1 MANHAHRYTPAGG
14 KQYTAALMQHQLKS
28 ALLRSS
34 NIFQSSIS
42 PFILQPKHSTLCP
55 PVQPIVTSVPAKFLT
70 HISKIT
76 LENVMSKSAAN
87 FYHTLPVTKTP
98 KSLKNGSN
106 RAELARLRSLPLPNS
121 LPLTAVTDPKTPPTT
136 HSSLQYTDIPKNCT
150 ETASLATKTVMYST
164 YHTLPSTKNTA
175 TIMEGG
181 HTSNGSSVV
190 MEVAGNVCSSVL
202 SNSHCVGSNPPGL
215 SQNSASLANM
225 YVGVTVSDK
234 PESSATSH
242 GVALVKAP
250 FTTNNA
256 LCPPANSATK
266 AFNIARTNS
275 SGNSV
280 RETQKYGEISPSKR
294 PVFLNLHSGG
304 GGGGGGSGT
313 KQCKSQSKPPLTN
326 QSLPESPVCEN
337 LHSPTGLFQNLTD
350 TESSITSTKFVQQ
363 RRSCSYFIDLNTLTS
378 NKQEFLTKS
387 TRNVA
392 KSSESLPATLSQTR
406 LAATSQDNLLDSC
419 NEEDDNGDF
428 SSDSLEEPSEFSNRT
443 PRRCISDYQIF
454 TRPPELAGYE
464 VERRSASA
472 ASRQCKRSRE
482 VFRSQ
487 ESILSNTSD
496 QLSSCNNS
504 GDILEMCSNYEQDR
518 HSSASFFISLRRRK
532 SDACR
537 SQESILTDDSEYLT
551 FSHQDVPNRYDRG
564 RYRDSC
570 RSTES
575 ILEGDYNFS
584 SMQEENLAAYER
596 TRHRDSCQSTE
607 SILTD
612 DSDCQMFTSCN
623 QELELKNRIFCSVEN
638 SGSFG
643 TSSKSELQ
651 RSDDRNGFADC
662 VKQAEGDAGT
672 SERTCDD
679 HRPLFRTRSL
689 QDTRS
694 ALPTN
699 ERSQNASSSKSQT
712 ASQNLPAD
720 YNPLMEKNNEISV
733 TGSLV
738 RKNTYPRSR
747 PQTPNSLQ
755 TQTQFSVLNKLCTA
769 GTEGGAQF
777 RILGDDLSRN
787 YNRGNSQ
794 ETSHSSQHVEDPT
807 YQHKHSPNRPPT
819 APKPTG
825 KVTHKPPL
833 KPRQKPSQQQ
843 PKQRGHWSSQSL
855 HLQRPLKANHSFVIS
870 SVTDVRKT
878 GDEIGSMSRERAEQ
892 ARRDEILQDI
902 TSQGVQEG
910 SSGEPKGTSRTQ
922 TKQKGDLWL
931 NVTRGSYCQDDASQS
946 DTLPKSHATTPVI
959 GRPGGV
965 KLLCRSFENAL
976 EDCDISDDCAEED
989 SFPVLGGS
997 GSSTPATSSSAANS
1011 PKRLWPPASRA
1022 PSQRQLGKRLGTRHQ
1037 ILPSKCSGPGN
1048 TRPQTLFIACVCA

>member
-1 MANHAHRYTPAGG
+1 MASHAHRYTPAGG

-34 NIFQSSIS
+34 NIFPSSIS
-42 PFILQPKHSTLCP
+42 PFIHQPKQNTVC
-55 PVQPIVTSVPAKFLT
+55 PVQPVVTSVPGKFLT

-76 LENVMSKSAAN
+76 LENVMSKTAAN

-106 RAELARLRSLPLPNS
+106 RAELARLRSLPLPNL
-121 LPLTAVTDPKTPPTT
+121 LPLTAVTDPETPSTT
-136 HSSLQYTDIPKNCT
+136 HSSLLYTDIPKSCT
-150 ETASLATKTVMYST
+150 ETSSLATKTVMYST
-164 YHTLPSTKNTA
+164 YHTLPSTKKTA
-175 TIMEGG
+175 TIVEGG
-181 HTSNGSSVV
+181 HKSNSSSVV
-190 MEVAGNVCSSVL
+190 MEVTGNVCSSVL
-202 SNSHCVGSNPPGL
+202 SNNHCVSPNPPRL
-215 SQNSASLANM
+215 SQNSASLANV
-225 YVGVTVSDK
+225 YVGVTLSDK
-234 PESSATSH
+234 PESCAASH
-242 GVALVKAP
+242 GLAWMKAP

-256 LCPPANSATK
+256 LCPTANSATK
-266 AFNIARTNS
+266 AFNTARTNI

-304 GGGGGGSGT
+304 GGNDA
-313 KQCKSQSKPPLTN
+313 KRCKSQSKPPLTN

-378 NKQEFLTKS
+378 NEQEFCTNSSK
-387 TRNVA
+387 NVA
-392 KSSESLPATLSQTR
+392 KSSESLPATLSQTH
-406 LAATSQDNLLDSC
+406 LAASSRDNLLDSC
-419 NEEDDNGDF
+419 DEEDDNGDF

-472 ASRQCKRSRE
+472 AGRQCKRSRE

-518 HSSASFFISLRRRK
+518 HSSASFFISLRRRE
-532 SDACR
+532 SNACR
-537 SQESILTDDSEYLT
+537 SQESILTDDSEYLM
-551 FSHQDVPNRYDRG
+551 FSHQDVPNRYDCG

-584 SMQEENLAAYER
+584 SMQQENLAAYER

-612 DSDCQMFTSCN
+612 DSDCQIFSSCN
-623 QELELKNRIFCSVEN
+623 QELQPKNRIFCSVEN
-638 SGSFG
+638 SGGFG
-643 TSSKSELQ
+643 TLSKSELQ
-651 RSDDRNGFADC
+651 HSEDGEGFADS
-662 VKQAEGDAGT
+662 VKQAEPGAGT
-672 SERTCDD
+672 SKRTCGN
-679 HRPLFRTRSL
+679 HRPLFRTQSL
-689 QDTRS
+689 QDTSS
-694 ALPTN
+694 ALPAN
-699 ERSQNASSSKSQT
+699 ETSQSASSSEPQT
-712 ASQNLPAD
+712 ASQILPAD
-720 YNPLMEKNNEISV
+720 HKPLLGKNNEISV

-738 RKNTYPRSR
+738 RKNTYPQSR

-755 TQTQFSVLNKLCTA
+755 TCTQFSVLNKLCTS
-769 GTEGGAQF
+769 GTKGVAE
-777 RILGDDLSRN
+777 IPVLGDDSSRKSN
-787 YNRGNSQ
+787 GGNVQ
-794 ETSHSSQHVEDPT
+794 ETSHSSQHAKDPT

-843 PKQRGHWSSQSL
+843 PKQRGQWNSQSL
-855 HLQRPLKANHSFVIS
+855 HLPRPLKANHSFVIS
-870 SVTDVRKT
+870 SVTDVRKAA
-878 GDEIGSMSRERAEQ
+878 DEIGSMSRDLTEQ
-892 ARRDEILQDI
+892 ATRDVIPQDN

-910 SSGEPKGTSRTQ
+910 SSGDSKDISHTQ
-922 TKQKGDLWL
+922 MKQKGDLWL
-931 NVTRGSYCQDDASQS
+931 NVTRGSYWQEGASQS
-946 DTLPKSHATTPVI
+946 DTLPKSHAANPVI

-965 KLLCRSFENAL
+965 KLLCRSFENAI

-1048 TRPQTLFIACVCA
+1048 TRPQTLFVACMFA

>member
-1 MANHAHRYTPAGG
+1 
-14 KQYTAALMQHQLKS
+14 
-28 ALLRSS
+28 
-34 NIFQSSIS
+34 
-42 PFILQPKHSTLCP
+42 
-55 PVQPIVTSVPAKFLT
+55 
-70 HISKIT
+70 
-76 LENVMSKSAAN
+76 MSKTAAN

-106 RAELARLRSLPLPNS
+106 KAELARLRSLPLPNS
-121 LPLTAVTDPKTPPTT
+121 LPLTAVVDPKTPPTT
-136 HSSLQYTDIPKNCT
+136 HSSLQHTDIPKNHT
-150 ETASLATKTVMYST
+150 ETSSLATKTVMYST
-164 YHTLPSTKNTA
+164 YHTLPSTKKTT
-175 TIMEGG
+175 TIVEGG
-181 HTSNGSSVV
+181 HTSNSSSVV
-190 MEVAGNVCSSVL
+190 MEVTDNVCSSVL
-202 SNSHCVGSNPPGL
+202 SNNHCVSPKPPGL
-215 SQNSASLANM
+215 SQNSASVANVC
-225 YVGVTVSDK
+225 VGVTSDK
-234 PESSATSH
+234 PEYSAASH
-242 GVALVKAP
+242 GVAWMKAP

-256 LCPPANSATK
+256 LCPAPNSATK
-266 AFNIARTNS
+266 ASNTARTNS

-280 RETQKYGEISPSKR
+280 RETQKYGEISPIKR

-304 GGGGGGSGT
+304 GGGGNDT
-313 KQCKSQSKPPLTN
+313 KHCKSQSKLPLTN
-326 QSLPESPVCEN
+326 QSLPESPVCES

-350 TESSITSTKFVQQ
+350 TESSITSAKFVQQ

-378 NKQEFLTKS
+378 NEQEFRTNGTK
-387 TRNVA
+387 NVA

-406 LAATSQDNLLDSC
+406 LVATSQDNLLDSC
-419 NEEDDNGDF
+419 NEEDDDGDF

-472 ASRQCKRSRE
+472 AGRQCKRSRE
-482 VFRSQ
+482 VFQSQ

-537 SQESILTDDSEYLT
+537 SQESILTDDSEYLM

-575 ILEGDYNFS
+575 ILEGDYDFS
-584 SMQEENLAAYER
+584 SMQQENLAAYER

-612 DSDCQMFTSCN
+612 DSDCQIFTSCN
-623 QELELKNRIFCSVEN
+623 KELGLRNRIFCSVEN
-638 SGSFG
+638 SGGFG
-643 TSSKSELQ
+643 TLSKSELQ
-651 RSDDRNGFADC
+651 HSEDRKGFADC

-694 ALPTN
+694 ALPTD
-699 ERSQNASSSKSQT
+699 ETSQSASSSKSQT
-712 ASQNLPAD
+712 VSQILPAD
-720 YNPLMEKNNEISV
+720 RNPLLEKNNERSV

-755 TQTQFSVLNKLCTA
+755 THAQFSALNKLCA
-769 GTEGGAQF
+769 ADTEGGAQF
-777 RILGDDLSRN
+777 HVLGDDLSRKSN
-787 YNRGNSQ
+787 SGNLQ
-794 ETSHSSQHVEDPT
+794 ETSHSPQRAEDLN

-843 PKQRGHWSSQSL
+843 PRQRGHWSNQSL

-870 SVTDVRKT
+870 SVSDVRKT
-878 GDEIGSMSRERAEQ
+878 ADEIGSMSRDYTEQ
-892 ARRDEILQDI
+892 AKRDEILQDN

-910 SSGEPKGTSRTQ
+910 SSGEPKSTIHTQ
-922 TKQKGDLWL
+922 KKQKGDLWL
-931 NVTRGSYCQDDASQS
+931 NVTRGSYCQDGASQS

-976 EDCDISDDCAEED
+976 EDCDVSDDCAEED

-1048 TRPQTLFIACVCA
+1048 TRPQTLFIACVFA

>member
-1 MANHAHRYTPAGG
+1 
-14 KQYTAALMQHQLKS
+14 MQHQLKS

-34 NIFQSSIS
+34 NIIQSSIS
-42 PFILQPKHSTLCP
+42 PFIHPPKHSTVF
-55 PVQPIVTSVPAKFLT
+55 PVQPIVSSVPGNFLT

-76 LENVMSKSAAN
+76 LENLMSKTAAN

-121 LPLTAVTDPKTPPTT
+121 LPLTAVTDPKTPSAT
-136 HSSLQYTDIPKNCT
+136 HSSVLYTDIPKNCT

-164 YHTLPSTKNTA
+164 YHTLPSTKKTT
-175 TIMEGG
+175 TIVEGG
-181 HTSNGSSVV
+181 HTSNSSSVV
-190 MEVAGNVCSSVL
+190 MEVTGNVCSSVL
-202 SNSHCVGSNPPGL
+202 SNNHCVGPDPPGL
-215 SQNSASLANM
+215 SQNGASLANV
-225 YVGVTVSDK
+225 YVGVTLSDK
-234 PESSATSH
+234 PESSAASH
-242 GVALVKAP
+242 GLAWMKAP

-256 LCPPANSATK
+256 LCPTANSATK
-266 AFNIARTNS
+266 AFNTARTNS

-280 RETQKYGEISPSKR
+280 RETQKYGQISPSKR
-294 PVFLNLHSGG
+294 PVFLNLHCGG
-304 GGGGGGSGT
+304 GGGGGGNDT
-313 KQCKSQSKPPLTN
+313 KHCKSQSKPILTN

-350 TESSITSTKFVQQ
+350 TESGITSAKFVQQ
-363 RRSCSYFIDLNTLTS
+363 RRSCSYFIDLNALTS
-378 NKQEFLTKS
+378 NEQEFRTK
-387 TRNVA
+387 TTKNVA
-392 KSSESLPATLSQTR
+392 KSSESLPATLSHTH
-406 LAATSQDNLLDSC
+406 LVATSQDNLMDSC
-419 NEEDDNGDF
+419 DEEDDDNGDF

-472 ASRQCKRSRE
+472 AGRQSKRSRE

-537 SQESILTDDSEYLT
+537 SQESILTDDSEYLM
-551 FSHQDVPNRYDRG
+551 FSHQGVPNKYDRG

-575 ILEGDYNFS
+575 ILEGDYDFS
-584 SMQEENLAAYER
+584 SMQQENLAAYEH

-607 SILTD
+607 SMLTD
-612 DSDCQMFTSCN
+612 DSDCQIFTSCN

-651 RSDDRNGFADC
+651 LSEDRKGFADC
-662 VKQAEGDAGT
+662 VRQADVGTGT
-672 SERTCDD
+672 SVCACDD

-699 ERSQNASSSKSQT
+699 ETSQRASSNKHQT
-712 ASQNLPAD
+712 ASQILPAD
-720 YNPLMEKNNEISV
+720 LNPSLEKNNAISV

-755 TQTQFSVLNKLCTA
+755 THTQISVLNKLCAA
-769 GTEGGAQF
+769 GAEGGAQ
-777 RILGDDLSRN
+777 LHVLDDGLSRKSN
-787 YNRGNSQ
+787 GGNLQ
-794 ETSHSSQHVEDPT
+794 GTSHSSQYPEHPN
-807 YQHKHSPNRPPT
+807 YQHKQSPNRPPT

-855 HLQRPLKANHSFVIS
+855 HVQRPLKANHSFVVS
-870 SVTDVRKT
+870 SITDVTKAA
-878 GDEIGSMSRERAEQ
+878 DEIGSVSHDLTEQ
-892 ARRDEILQDI
+892 AKRDEILQDN

-910 SSGEPKGTSRTQ
+910 SSGGPKDTSCTRK
-922 TKQKGDLWL
+922 KQKGDLWL
-931 NVTRGSYCQDDASQS
+931 NVTRGSYFRDGASQS
-946 DTLPKSHATTPVI
+946 DTLTKSHATTPVI

-976 EDCDISDDCAEED
+976 EDCDVSDDCAEED

-1048 TRPQTLFIACVCA
+1048 TRPQTLFIACVFA

>member
-1 MANHAHRYTPAGG
+1 
-14 KQYTAALMQHQLKS
+14 
-28 ALLRSS
+28 
-34 NIFQSSIS
+34 
-42 PFILQPKHSTLCP
+42 
-55 PVQPIVTSVPAKFLT
+55 
-70 HISKIT
+70 
-76 LENVMSKSAAN
+76 
-87 FYHTLPVTKTP
+87 
-98 KSLKNGSN
+98 
-106 RAELARLRSLPLPNS
+106 
-121 LPLTAVTDPKTPPTT
+121 
-136 HSSLQYTDIPKNCT
+136 
-150 ETASLATKTVMYST
+150 MYST
-164 YHTLPSTKNTA
+164 YHTLPSTKKTTN
-175 TIMEGG
+175 IVEGG
-181 HTSNGSSVV
+181 HTRNSSSVV
-190 MEVAGNVCSSVL
+190 MEVTGNVSSSVL
-202 SNSHCVGSNPPGL
+202 SNNHCVGPDPPGP
-215 SQNSASLANM
+215 SQNSASLANV
-225 YVGVTVSDK
+225 YVGVTLSDK
-234 PESSATSH
+234 PESSASSH
-242 GVALVKAP
+242 GLAWIKAP

-256 LCPPANSATK
+256 LCPTANSATK
-266 AFNIARTNS
+266 AFNTARTNS

-280 RETQKYGEISPSKR
+280 RETQKYGQISPSKR

-304 GGGGGGSGT
+304 GGGGGSGSDT
-313 KQCKSQSKPPLTN
+313 KHCKSQSKPPLTN

-350 TESSITSTKFVQQ
+350 TESGVTSTKFVQQ

-378 NKQEFLTKS
+378 NEQEFRTKS

-392 KSSESLPATLSQTR
+392 KSSESLPATFSQTQ
-406 LAATSQDNLLDSC
+406 LLATSQDNLMDSC
-419 NEEDDNGDF
+419 DEEDDNGDF

-454 TRPPELAGYE
+454 TRPPELSGYE

-472 ASRQCKRSRE
+472 TGRQCKRSRE
-482 VFRSQ
+482 VFQSQ

-537 SQESILTDDSEYLT
+537 SQESILTDDSEYLM
-551 FSHQDVPNRYDRG
+551 FSHQGVPNKYDRG

-575 ILEGDYNFS
+575 ILEGDYDFS
-584 SMQEENLAAYER
+584 SMQQEDFAAYEH

-612 DSDCQMFTSCN
+612 DSDCQIFTSCN

-638 SGSFG
+638 SGGFG
-643 TSSKSELQ
+643 TSSKSELLL
-651 RSDDRNGFADC
+651 SEDRKVFADC
-662 VKQAEGDAGT
+662 AKQAEVDAGT

-694 ALPTN
+694 ALPSN
-699 ERSQNASSSKSQT
+699 ETSQSTSSSSPQT
-712 ASQNLPAD
+712 ASQILPAD
-720 YNPLMEKNNEISV
+720 RNPLPEKNNQIS
-733 TGSLV
+733 GSLV

-755 TQTQFSVLNKLCTA
+755 THTQISVLNKLCTA
-769 GTEGGAQF
+769 GTEGGAQLHV
-777 RILGDDLSRN
+777 LGYDLSRKSN
-787 YNRGNSQ
+787 SGNLQ
-794 ETSHSSQHVEDPT
+794 ETSHSSQYMEDPI
-807 YQHKHSPNRPPT
+807 YQHKRSPNRPPT

-833 KPRQKPSQQQ
+833 KPRQKLSQQQ
-843 PKQRGHWSSQSL
+843 PKPRGHWSNQSL
-855 HLQRPLKANHSFVIS
+855 HLERPLKANHSFIVS
-870 SVTDVRKT
+870 SVTDTRKAA
-878 GDEIGSMSRERAEQ
+878 DEMGSMSHDLTEQ
-892 ARRDEILQDI
+892 AKRDEILQDN
-902 TSQGVQEG
+902 TAQGVQEG
-910 SSGEPKGTSRTQ
+910 SSGEPKATSRTQ
-922 TKQKGDLWL
+922 KKQKGDLWL
-931 NVTRGSYCQDDASQS
+931 NVTRGGSYCQDDANRN
-946 DTLPKSHATTPVI
+946 DTLPKTHATTPVI

-965 KLLCRSFENAL
+965 KLLCRSFENAM
-976 EDCDISDDCAEED
+976 EDCDVSDDCAEED

-1048 TRPQTLFIACVCA
+1048 TRPQTLFIACLFAWRCHQ

>member
-14 KQYTAALMQHQLKS
+14 KQYTAALTQHQLRS

-42 PFILQPKHSTLCP
+42 PFIPQPKHSTVY
-55 PVQPIVTSVPAKFLT
+55 PVQPFVTSVPGKFLT

-76 LENVMSKSAAN
+76 LENVMSKTAAK

-106 RAELARLRSLPLPNS
+106 RAQLARLRSLPPPNS
-121 LPLTAVTDPKTPPTT
+121 LPLTAVTDPKTPSTT
-136 HSSLQYTDIPKNCT
+136 HNSVLYTDIPKNCT
-150 ETASLATKTVMYST
+150 ETASLASKTVMYST
-164 YHTLPSTKNTA
+164 YHTLPSTKKTT
-175 TIMEGG
+175 TIVEGG
-181 HTSNGSSVV
+181 HTSNSSSVV
-190 MEVAGNVCSSVL
+190 MEVTGNICSSVL
-202 SNSHCVGSNPPGL
+202 SNNHCVGSNPPGL
-215 SQNSASLANM
+215 SPNSASLANV
-225 YVGVTVSDK
+225 YVGVTLNDK
-234 PESSATSH
+234 PESSAASH
-242 GVALVKAP
+242 GVAWMKAP

-256 LCPPANSATK
+256 LCPAISATK
-266 AFNIARTNS
+266 ASNSARTNS

-304 GGGGGGSGT
+304 GGGNDT
-313 KQCKSQSKPPLTN
+313 KHCKSQSKLPLTN

-350 TESSITSTKFVQQ
+350 TESSITSAKFVQQ
-363 RRSCSYFIDLNTLTS
+363 RRSCSYFIDLNTLSS
-378 NKQEFLTKS
+378 NEQEFRAKS
-387 TRNVA
+387 TKNVA
-392 KSSESLPATLSQTR
+392 KSSESLPATLSQTH
-406 LAATSQDNLLDSC
+406 LVATSQDNLLDSC
-419 NEEDDNGDF
+419 NEEDDSGDF

-472 ASRQCKRSRE
+472 TGRQCKRSRE
-482 VFRSQ
+482 VFQSQ

-537 SQESILTDDSEYLT
+537 SQESILTDDSEYLM
-551 FSHQDVPNRYDRG
+551 FSHQDVPNKYDRG

-596 TRHRDSCQSTE
+596 TRYRDSCQSTE

-612 DSDCQMFTSCN
+612 DSDCQIFTSCN
-623 QELELKNRIFCSVEN
+623 KELKNRIFCSVEN
-638 SGSFG
+638 SGGFG

-651 RSDDRNGFADC
+651 RSEDREGFADC
-662 VKQAEGDAGT
+662 AKQAEGDAGT

-694 ALPTN
+694 ALSTN
-699 ERSQNASSSKSQT
+699 ETSQSASSSKPQT
-712 ASQNLPAD
+712 ASQVVPAD
-720 YNPLMEKNNEISV
+720 HNPLLEMNNEIAA

-755 TQTQFSVLNKLCTA
+755 THTPFLVLNKLCAA

-777 RILGDDLSRN
+777 RVLGDDLSRKSN
-787 YNRGNSQ
+787 CGNSQ
-794 ETSHSSQHVEDPT
+794 EMSHSSQHAKDPA
-807 YQHKHSPNRPPT
+807 YQHKHNPNRPPT

-843 PKQRGHWSSQSL
+843 PKHRGHWSNQSL
-855 HLQRPLKANHSFVIS
+855 HLQRPLKANHSFVVS
-870 SVTDVRKT
+870 SITDVRKAA
-878 GDEIGSMSRERAEQ
+878 DEIGSMSHDCTEQ
-892 ARRDEILQDI
+892 AKRDVILQDS
-902 TSQGVQEG
+902 TSQGVQEE
-910 SSGEPKGTSRTQ
+910 SSGEPKDTSRTQ
-922 TKQKGDLWL
+922 KKQKGDLWL
-931 NVTRGSYCQDDASQS
+931 DVTRGSYCQDGANQS
-946 DTLPKSHATTPVI
+946 DTLPKSHTTPVI

-965 KLLCRSFENAL
+965 KLLCRSFENAV
-976 EDCDISDDCAEED
+976 EDFDVSDDCAEED

-1048 TRPQTLFIACVCA
+1048 TRPQTLFIACVFA

>member
-1 MANHAHRYTPAGG
+1 
-14 KQYTAALMQHQLKS
+14 MQHQLKS

-34 NIFQSSIS
+34 NIIQSSIS
-42 PFILQPKHSTLCP
+42 PFILPPKHNTVY
-55 PVQPIVTSVPAKFLT
+55 PVQPIVTSFPGKFLT

-76 LENVMSKSAAN
+76 LENVMSKTAAN

-106 RAELARLRSLPLPNS
+106 RAELARLRSLPLPNP
-121 LPLTAVTDPKTPPTT
+121 LPLMAVTDPKTPSATRGSVP
-136 HSSLQYTDIPKNCT
+136 YADAPKNCA

-164 YHTLPSTKNTA
+164 YHTLPSTKKTT
-175 TIMEGG
+175 TIVEGG
-181 HTSNGSSVV
+181 HTSNSSSVV
-190 MEVAGNVCSSVL
+190 MEVTGNVCSSVL
-202 SNSHCVGSNPPGL
+202 SSNHCVGPDPPGL
-215 SQNSASLANM
+215 SQNSASLANV
-225 YVGVTVSDK
+225 YVGVTLSDK
-234 PESSATSH
+234 PESSASSH
-242 GVALVKAP
+242 GLAWMKAP

-256 LCPPANSATK
+256 LCPTANSTTK
-266 AFNIARTNS
+266 AFNTARTNS

-280 RETQKYGEISPSKR
+280 RETQKYGQISPSKR

-304 GGGGGGSGT
+304 GGGNDT
-313 KQCKSQSKPPLTN
+313 KHFKSQSKPPLTN

-350 TESSITSTKFVQQ
+350 TESGITSTKFVQQ
-363 RRSCSYFIDLNTLTS
+363 RRSCSYFIDLNTMTS
-378 NKQEFLTKS
+378 NEQEFRTKS
-387 TRNVA
+387 TKNVA
-392 KSSESLPATLSQTR
+392 KSSESLPATFSQTH
-406 LAATSQDNLLDSC
+406 LVATSQDNLVDSC
-419 NEEDDNGDF
+419 DEEDDNGNF

-454 TRPPELAGYE
+454 TRPPELSGYE
-464 VERRSASA
+464 AERRSASA
-472 ASRQCKRSRE
+472 TGRQCKRSRE
-482 VFRSQ
+482 VFQSQ

-537 SQESILTDDSEYLT
+537 SQESILTDDSEYLM
-551 FSHQDVPNRYDRG
+551 FSHQGVPNRYDRG

-575 ILEGDYNFS
+575 ILEGDYDFPSIHQENF
-584 SMQEENLAAYER
+584 AAYEN

-612 DSDCQMFTSCN
+612 DSDCQIFTSCN

-638 SGSFG
+638 SGSFR

-651 RSDDRNGFADC
+651 LSEDGKGFADC
-662 VKQAEGDAGT
+662 VKQAEVDAQA
-672 SERTCDD
+672 SERTCDE

-699 ERSQNASSSKSQT
+699 ETSQSASSSNPQT
-712 ASQNLPAD
+712 ASQILPAD
-720 YNPLMEKNNEISV
+720 HNLLLEKNSQISV

-747 PQTPNSLQ
+747 PQTPNSLRTHAQ
-755 TQTQFSVLNKLCTA
+755 ISVLNKLCAA
-769 GTEGGAQF
+769 GAEGDAHL
-777 RILGDDLSRN
+777 RVLGDDLSRKSN
-787 YNRGNSQ
+787 GGNLQ
-794 ETSHSSQHVEDPT
+794 ETSHSSQCMENPV
-807 YQHKHSPNRPPT
+807 YQHKQSPHRPPT

-833 KPRQKPSQQQ
+833 KPRQKQSQQQ
-843 PKQRGHWSSQSL
+843 PKQRGHWSNQSL
-855 HLQRPLKANHSFVIS
+855 HLERPLKANHPFVVNC
-870 SVTDVRKT
+870 VTDVREAAD
-878 GDEIGSMSRERAEQ
+878 GIGSVSHDLTEQ
-892 ARRDEILQDI
+892 AKRDEILQDNA
-902 TSQGVQEG
+902 SQGVQEG
-910 SSGEPKGTSRTQ
+910 SSGEPKDTSRTQ
-922 TKQKGDLWL
+922 KKQKGDLWL
-931 NVTRGSYCQDDASQS
+931 NVTRGSYRQDGASQN
-946 DTLPKSHATTPVI
+946 DTLPKSHATPPVI

-976 EDCDISDDCAEED
+976 EDYDVSDDCAEED

-1048 TRPQTLFIACVCA
+1048 TRPRTLFIACVFA

>member
-1 MANHAHRYTPAGG
+1 
-14 KQYTAALMQHQLKS
+14 
-28 ALLRSS
+28 
-34 NIFQSSIS
+34 
-42 PFILQPKHSTLCP
+42 
-55 PVQPIVTSVPAKFLT
+55 
-70 HISKIT
+70 
-76 LENVMSKSAAN
+76 
-87 FYHTLPVTKTP
+87 
-98 KSLKNGSN
+98 
-106 RAELARLRSLPLPNS
+106 
-121 LPLTAVTDPKTPPTT
+121 
-136 HSSLQYTDIPKNCT
+136 
-150 ETASLATKTVMYST
+150 
-164 YHTLPSTKNTA
+164 
-175 TIMEGG
+175 MEGG
-181 HTSNGSSVV
+181 HTSNSSSVV
-190 MEVAGNVCSSVL
+190 MEVTGNVCSSVL
-202 SNSHCVGSNPPGL
+202 SSNHCVGPDPPGL
-215 SQNSASLANM
+215 SQNSASLANV
-225 YVGVTVSDK
+225 YVGVTLSDK
-234 PESSATSH
+234 PESSAASSH
-242 GVALVKAP
+242 GLAWMKAP

-256 LCPPANSATK
+256 LCPTANSATK
-266 AFNIARTNS
+266 AFNTARTNS
-275 SGNSV
+275 SCNSV
-280 RETQKYGEISPSKR
+280 RETQKYGQISPSKR

-304 GGGGGGSGT
+304 GGGGNDT
-313 KQCKSQSKPPLTN
+313 KRCKSQSKPPLTN

-350 TESSITSTKFVQQ
+350 SESGITSTKFVQQ

-378 NKQEFLTKS
+378 NEQEFRTKS
-387 TRNVA
+387 AKNVA
-392 KSSESLPATLSQTR
+392 KSSESLPATLSQTH
-406 LAATSQDNLLDSC
+406 LVAMSQDNLMDSC
-419 NEEDDNGDF
+419 DEEDDNGDF

-454 TRPPELAGYE
+454 TRPPELSGYE

-472 ASRQCKRSRE
+472 AGRQCKRSRE
-482 VFRSQ
+482 VFQSQ

-537 SQESILTDDSEYLT
+537 SQESILTDDSEYLM
-551 FSHQDVPNRYDRG
+551 FSHQGVPNKYDRG

-575 ILEGDYNFS
+575 ILEGDYDFS
-584 SMQEENLAAYER
+584 SMQQENFAAYEH

-612 DSDCQMFTSCN
+612 DSDCQLFTSCN
-623 QELELKNRIFCSVEN
+623 QELELKNRSFCSIEN

-651 RSDDRNGFADC
+651 LSEDRKGFADC
-662 VKQAEGDAGT
+662 VKQAEVDAGT

-694 ALPTN
+694 TLPTN
-699 ERSQNASSSKSQT
+699 ETSQSASGSNPQT
-712 ASQNLPAD
+712 ASQILPAD
-720 YNPLMEKNNEISV
+720 HNPLPEKNNQISV

-755 TQTQFSVLNKLCTA
+755 THTQISVLNKLCAA
-769 GTEGGAQF
+769 GAEGGAQLHV
-777 RILGDDLSRN
+777 LGDDLSRKSN
-787 YNRGNSQ
+787 SGNLQ
-794 ETSHSSQHVEDPT
+794 ETSRSSQYMEDPI
-807 YQHKHSPNRPPT
+807 YQHKQSPNRPPT

-843 PKQRGHWSSQSL
+843 PKQRGHWSNQSL
-855 HLQRPLKANHSFVIS
+855 HLERPLKANHSFVVS
-870 SVTDVRKT
+870 SVTDVRKAA
-878 GDEIGSMSRERAEQ
+878 DEIGSVSHDLTEQ
-892 ARRDEILQDI
+892 AKRDEILQYN

-910 SSGEPKGTSRTQ
+910 SSGEPKDTSHTQ
-922 TKQKGDLWL
+922 KKQKGDLWL
-931 NVTRGSYCQDDASQS
+931 NVTRGSYCQDGASQN
-946 DTLPKSHATTPVI
+946 DALLKSHATTPVI

-965 KLLCRSFENAL
+965 KLLCRSFENAM
-976 EDCDISDDCAEED
+976 EDCDVSDDCAEED

-1048 TRPQTLFIACVCA
+1048 TRPQTLFIACVFA